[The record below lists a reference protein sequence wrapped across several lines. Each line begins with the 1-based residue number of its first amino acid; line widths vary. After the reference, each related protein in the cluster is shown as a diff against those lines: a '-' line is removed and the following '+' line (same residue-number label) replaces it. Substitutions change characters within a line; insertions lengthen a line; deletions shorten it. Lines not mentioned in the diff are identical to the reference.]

1 MFLDYYRFRENP
13 FSMLPDPN
21 FLYLGQKHSLALAML
36 QYALMNNALV
46 TVLTGDI
53 GAGKTTL
60 IRQLLNQ
67 IGQDVNVGLLSN
79 THSEFGDLMQWVN
92 LAFGLPYEN
101 KSKVALYDIFIE
113 FLIDRYAKG
122 QRTALIIDE
131 AQNLDLKALEE
142 FRLLSN
148 INADKNQVLQLIL
161 VGQPELYRKLRRP
174 ELEQFIQR
182 VSVSYH
188 LKPLGPEET
197 DKYVS
202 HRLSTAGGDPE
213 LFKTE
218 AKRLIHRQSGG
229 IPRVINILCETA
241 LVYGFADR
249 RTTID
254 YDLVLEVIQDKIKGG
269 LMQGSNKGTTQEEE
283 GESNSGINTLVSP
296 IDRNDIVIP
305 GVFANAREKS
315 SSS

>member
-1 MFLDYYRFRENP
+1 
-13 FSMLPDPN
+13 
-21 FLYLGQKHSLALAML
+21 
-36 QYALMNNALV
+36 
-46 TVLTGDI
+46 
-53 GAGKTTL
+53 
-60 IRQLLNQ
+60 
-67 IGQDVNVGLLSN
+67 
-79 THSEFGDLMQWVN
+79 
-92 LAFGLPYEN
+92 
-101 KSKVALYDIFIE
+101 
-113 FLIDRYAKG
+113 
-122 QRTALIIDE
+122 
-131 AQNLDLKALEE
+131 
-142 FRLLSN
+142 
-148 INADKNQVLQLIL
+148 
-161 VGQPELYRKLRRP
+161 PELYRKLRRP

-202 HRLSTAGGDPE
+202 HRLSMAGGEPE

-269 LMQGSNKGTTQEEE
+269 LMQGPKGSTQEEE

-296 IDRNDIVIP
+296 MGRSDIVIP
-305 GVFANAREKS
+305 GVFTGSREKS
-315 SSS
+315 S